1 MQRTCLRAVG
11 IEWDKA
17 TPADGRD
24 LVLWLRQA
32 TKPLSD
38 ARTASARTAGRIN
51 PIPPAVSRRP
61 VRAEDHPALELGAAQ
76 LPRASAHGRD
86 GPGLWALDL
95 VVQPNG
101 NWTFLELDAGGLFGF
116 IDDGAGAPL
125 TAQLADLLTKGKP

>member
-1 MQRTCLRAVG
+1 MPMGSGGTRSLQLMV
-11 IEWDKA
+11 A
-17 TPADGRD
+17 TGCCGADR
-24 LVLWLRQA
+24 
-32 TKPLSD
+32 PPN
-38 ARTASARTAGRIN
+38 RTASARTAGRIN

-76 LPRASAHGRD
+76 LLRASTPSRD

-116 IDDGAGAPL
+116 IDDGPAHS
-125 TAQLADLLTKGKP
+125 